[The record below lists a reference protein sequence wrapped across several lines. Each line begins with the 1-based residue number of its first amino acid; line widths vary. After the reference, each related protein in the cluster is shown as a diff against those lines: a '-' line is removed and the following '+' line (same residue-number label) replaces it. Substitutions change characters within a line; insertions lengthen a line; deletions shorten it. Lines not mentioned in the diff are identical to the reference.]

1 MPTVAWRKSGALAP
15 PAGVGGAP
23 AKAGAGIPFAQALPK
38 ARYKPMLDTIA
49 LHRVA
54 PGRSRPAASAF
65 PLESTVRLQHRTL
78 LESLVV
84 DARVVA
90 AVLLCIIAAPPSGL
104 FHSLDV
110 IGWTIGYAGWALAA
124 SVSVRSH
131 PALLLRTAGA
141 LHAVDV
147 LWACCAGLVLGG
159 VNGNVFPLCVFPIAA
174 AAYRSNLKVALLE
187 GLLILVCATIGS
199 AHGLVGIADFVA
211 SPTWVLE
218 VAYVVVG
225 AVLFG
230 VISHRLHSTTF
241 EGTTIAQLVRHIERS
256 RHLTDAVRSTLS
268 ELLRVFDAAQA
279 IVVVKDGGAR
289 ALLIWRAAAAADGR
303 IEVTREQRVDTEASE
318 WIGVV
323 PPNIAAFE
331 LRRRSDEDKPATTL
345 ALDTSGELA
354 AGTCE
359 APAPILGQPWRTL
372 IGAVIETDTPW
383 TGVLVLLD
391 PAGKWRG
398 DLRLHSLHVALQRT
412 VPPLVSLYL
421 QQRVRSRAE
430 SLERGRI
437 ARELHDG
444 PVQSLAAIEM
454 RLDVLARRVGEPS
467 TAEELTTV
475 RDLVHDES
483 MNLRDLMMRLRHSD
497 VTPQRLRGEL
507 RDLVSRFSAFSGIRG
522 QVSWHIEHLDLT
534 PRACREV
541 LRIVQEALVNVRR
554 HSRATDVAVAVQPHA
569 GGCLLTIADNGGGFG
584 FTGRIT
590 LAEMEGGGIG
600 PRIIR
605 DRVAALGGALTLESG
620 PTGARLSIVLPA
632 RACE

>member
-1 MPTVAWRKSGALAP
+1 
-15 PAGVGGAP
+15 
-23 AKAGAGIPFAQALPK
+23 
-38 ARYKPMLDTIA
+38 MLDTIA
-49 LHRVA
+49 FGRLA
-54 PGRSRPAASAF
+54 TGRSRPAASAVPF
-65 PLESTVRLQHRTL
+65 ESTVRLQHRTL

-104 FHSLDV
+104 FHNLDV
-110 IGWTIGYAGWALAA
+110 IVWTIGYAAWALAA

-131 PALLLRTAGA
+131 PALLLRTAAA
-141 LHAVDV
+141 LHVVDII
-147 LWACCAGLVLGG
+147 WACCAGLVLGG

-199 AHGLVGIADFVA
+199 ARGLAGIAEFVA

-241 EGTTIAQLVRHIERS
+241 EGATIAQLVRHIERS
-256 RHLTDAVRSTLS
+256 RHLADAVRSTLA
-268 ELLRVFDAAQA
+268 ELIRVFDAAEA
-279 IVVVKDGGAR
+279 IVVVKDGDAR
-289 ALLIWRAAAAADGR
+289 ALLVWRAGAAADGR
-303 IEVTREQRVDTEASE
+303 IEVTREQRLHTEASE
-318 WIGVV
+318 WMGVV
-323 PPNIAAFE
+323 PPGIAAFE
-331 LRRRSDEDKPATTL
+331 LRRRGAGDKPVTTL
-345 ALDTSGELA
+345 ALDASGEHA
-354 AGTCE
+354 TGTCE
-359 APAPILGQPWRTL
+359 VAAPILSQPWRVL
-372 IGAVIETDTPW
+372 VGAVIETDAPW
-383 TGVLVLLD
+383 SGVLVLLD
-391 PAGKWRG
+391 PAGKRRG
-398 DLRLHSLHVALQRT
+398 DLRLHSLYVALQRT

-454 RLDVLARRVGEPS
+454 RLDVVARRVHERPIV
-467 TAEELTTV
+467 EELATV

-483 MNLRDLMMRLRHSD
+483 MNLRDLMLRLRHSD
-497 VTPQRLRGEL
+497 VTPQQLRGEL
-507 RDLVSRFSAFSGIRG
+507 RDLVSRFSAFSGILG
-522 QVSWHIEHLDLT
+522 HLSWQIERIDLT

-554 HSRATDVAVAVQPHA
+554 HSRATEVSVTVQGHRE
-569 GGCLLTIADNGGGFG
+569 GFLLTIDDNGIGFG
-584 FTGRIT
+584 FAGRTT
-590 LAEMEGGGIG
+590 LAEMDARGIG

-605 DRVAALGGALTLESG
+605 DRVAALGGTFTLESR
-620 PTGARLSIVLPA
+620 PTGARLSITLPRDPA
-632 RACE
+632 SES